1 MTRILS
7 RNVFVGLL
15 LVGFLLAL
23 VMAFAGCG
31 GSASPGGP
39 SPPPG
44 SVSFTIEPASVSLT
58 PGLQELYT
66 ARGEGINGRTLNWTL
81 PSGGGLLEPLN
92 NDLQGNPR
100 ARLIAGTEPGEYTIK
115 AEFQGSSAEAR
126 FEVRVDDFIKVESL
140 SPASPPGCSAGPPTP
155 LNPLQ
160 KIKVWVTF
168 QKQMTDRVIFRA
180 FDDGQ
185 QILDG
190 WDGLATGTSGRAQ
203 FLLEVKADAT
213 SMVRLLATLV
223 DEQGQLRAID
233 EVLVCYKFQ

>member
-1 MTRILS
+1 MTQRTVLS
-7 RNVFVGLL
+7 AFLFA
-15 LVGFLLAL
+15 FLLAL
-23 VMAFAGCG
+23 MAVLGGCG

-168 QKQMTDRVIFRA
+168 KKQPNDKILFKA
-180 FDDGQ
+180 FDDSQRVLLSSEGFSQ
-185 QILDG
+185 DG
-190 WDGLATGTSGRAQ
+190 ITSGRAQ
-203 FLLEVKADAT
+203 FRIEIVDSST
-213 SMVRLLATLV
+213 SIGRLLATLI

-233 EVLVCYKFQ
+233 EVLVCYQFQ